1 MGRVSQ
7 DPVIGA
13 AAPQVPG
20 DDHPR
25 VPAWAPP
32 WLRGGLA
39 HVPSRWRGGGPAVV
53 AGRALLLVTGTL
65 VALTVWVLSPGTGD
79 VLVLAGVAAAAVV
92 LLGASS
98 VLPWQRWSPRAPIV
112 FPLAVMVAL
121 AVLGRGT
128 DQVAGAY
135 VPFFVLCF
143 VYVGVFLPP
152 HTAYGLLPAAVP
164 LYLLSSEA
172 LEPTVVVRTVVV
184 SCTWLLVAEL
194 LAQLARR
201 QRAAADVLVRDA
213 RTDPLTT
220 IGNRR
225 DLEDRMVRL
234 VPGDTVVVCDLDHFK
249 QLNDTRGHAFGDQV
263 LREFGA
269 MLATHLRR
277 DDYAARFGGEEFVL
291 LLHASGTGPAM
302 DVVERLRQTWF
313 DGGGATTFSAGCATL
328 DEVTSAQQALVAADA
343 ALYAAKR
350 DGRNCTRSA
359 EAADGW
365 GPRVGAD
372 SVRDLSHEL

>member
-1 MGRVSQ
+1 
-7 DPVIGA
+7 
-13 AAPQVPG
+13 
-20 DDHPR
+20 
-25 VPAWAPP
+25 
-32 WLRGGLA
+32 
-39 HVPSRWRGGGPAVV
+39 VPSWVFAFLRRLPQRWRSGGPAVV
-53 AGRALLLVTGTL
+53 AGRALLLVTGAL
-65 VALTVWVLSPGTGD
+65 VALTVWVLSPGPADQVVLAAVGLTAVGL
-79 VLVLAGVAAAAVV
+79 LVLSTA
-92 LLGASS
+92 
-98 VLPWQRWSPRAPIV
+98 LPWHGWSPRAPLA
-112 FPLAVMVAL
+112 FPLTVVVAL
-121 AVLGRGT
+121 AVLGVGT
-128 DQVAGAY
+128 DSVAGAY

-152 HTAYGLLPAAVP
+152 HTAFGLLPVAVP
-164 LYLLSSEA
+164 LYLLASEQLDA
-172 LEPTVVVRTVVV
+172 KVVVRTVVV
-184 SCTWLLVAEL
+184 ACTWVLVAEL

-225 DLEDRMVRL
+225 DLEDRMLRL

-313 DGGGATTFSAGCATL
+313 EGGGATTFSAGCATL
-328 DEVTSAQQALVAADA
+328 DVGTSAQQALVAADA

-350 DGRNCTRSA
+350 DGRNRTRSA

>member
-1 MGRVSQ
+1 MRP
-7 DPVIGA
+7 DPEDGTTRRPRGGDLPW
-13 AAPQVPG
+13 APAWLRAG
-20 DDHPR
+20 TRR
-25 VPAWAPP
+25 VPA
-32 WLRGGLA
+32 
-39 HVPSRWRGGGPAVV
+39 RWRAGGPAVV
-53 AGRALLLVTGTL
+53 AGRALLLVTGAL
-65 VALTVWVLSPGTGD
+65 LALTVWVLAPDAGD
-79 VLVLAGVAAAAVV
+79 TLVLAGVSAAALA
-92 LLGASS
+92 LLAGSA
-98 VLPWQRWSPRAPIV
+98 VLPWHRWPVRAALV
-112 FPLAVMVAL
+112 FPLTVMGAL
-121 AVLGRGT
+121 AVLGT
-128 DQVAGAY
+128 STEHLAGAY

-152 HTAYGLLPAAVP
+152 RTAFGLLPVAVP
-164 LYLLSSEA
+164 LYLLASDD
-172 LEPTVVVRTVVV
+172 LDLTVVVRTAVVV
-184 SCTWLLVAEL
+184 CTWLIVAEL

-225 DLEDRMVRL
+225 DLEDRMTRL
-234 VPGDTVVVCDLDHFK
+234 APGDTVVVCDLDHFK
-249 QLNDTRGHAFGDQV
+249 QVNDTHGHAFGDQV

-269 MLATHLRR
+269 MLAAGLRR

-302 DVVERLRQTWF
+302 DVVDRLRQTWR

-328 DEVTSAQQALVAADA
+328 DEVTTAEQALVAADA

-350 DGRNCTRSA
+350 AGRDRTRSA

-372 SVRDLSHEL
+372 TVRDLSHEF